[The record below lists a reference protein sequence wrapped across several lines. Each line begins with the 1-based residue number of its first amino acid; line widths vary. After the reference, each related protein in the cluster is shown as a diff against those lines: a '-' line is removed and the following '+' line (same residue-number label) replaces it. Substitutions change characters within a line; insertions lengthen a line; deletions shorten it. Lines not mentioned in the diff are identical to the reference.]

1 MSSGAPSCPQWCGL
15 PAVPQRMGCGVFVY
29 AHIPKSS
36 ACKQSNT
43 RVPPASCNKLTTPR
57 TRRSRR
63 HHSCVPPEEARCS
76 SWVEPRCRVVFRRRC
91 TPPARRHQSPRQLE
105 RDPRFHSKR
114 DAPSSPRVRPRVVY
128 SGCWPVRNAAPGGPT
143 NQRRS
148 SCQRVQAGPIDHAA
162 RPSGQNGLGGVL
174 SRGGAGLHPVLGPL
188 QKGST

>member
-1 MSSGAPSCPQWCGL
+1 MRPHVHNGADSRPCLNEWAAASL
-15 PAVPQRMGCGVFVY
+15 SMRTSQRV
-29 AHIPKSS
+29 AH
-36 ACKQSNT
+36 ANRT
-43 RVPPASCNKLTTPR
+43 RGSLLQAATNGPLSR

-63 HHSCVPPEEARCS
+63 HHSCVPSEEARRS
-76 SWVEPRCRVVFRRRC
+76 SWVEPRCRVVFRRCC
-91 TPPARRHQSPRQLE
+91 TPRARRFQPPRQLE

-128 SGCWPVRNAAPGGPT
+128 SGCWPVRNATPGGPT
-143 NQRRS
+143 NQRPS

-188 QKGST
+188 QKRPT